1 MRHTDFRDK
10 NSTFNI
16 ISDSKSI
23 TKVFKFTIDEDLEL
37 LNTLEA
43 TEIANYYTT
52 AVSTPNEDC
61 FLLLKSEKG
70 CSIIRVGNPDILV
83 VAYAENVNL
92 TLPYKQLSSN
102 DGAKLDEGNLTEIG
116 EGFYYIK
123 PASYIKSFFDL
134 GNGILKTLVVPYKIN
149 ATATNKGTIR
159 LESDRFELIAMPIKN
174 KKVSEYFMQKI
185 EEVTGK
191 SADESIELVKA
202 YPSNSVS
209 SGKWMVFV
217 PNVTKET
224 NINNFKLVED
234 DNGTD
239 AIVPFLVKTK
249 VLDESIVIDWD
260 SADGDS

>member
-10 NSTFNI
+10 NSAFNI

-23 TKVFKFTIDEDLEL
+23 TKVFKFMLGSDLEL
-37 LNTLEA
+37 LHTLEA

-83 VAYAENVNL
+83 VAYAEDVNL
-92 TLPYKQLSSN
+92 TLPYKQLSSA

-116 EGFYYIK
+116 EGFYYVK

-149 ATATNKGTIR
+149 ATATNRGTVR
-159 LESDRFELIAMPIKN
+159 LESNRFELIAIPIKN
-174 KKVSEYFMQKI
+174 ATVAEYFLAKV

-191 SADESIELVKA
+191 SASESIELVKA
-202 YPSNSVS
+202 YPSNSIS
-209 SGKWMVFV
+209 SGKWLVYI
-217 PNVTKET
+217 PNVTKDT
-224 NINNFKLVED
+224 SINNFKLIED
-234 DNGTD
+234 DNGAD
-239 AIVPFLVKTK
+239 AYVPFLVKTK
-249 VLDESIVIDWD
+249 VLDEPIVIEWE
-260 SADGDS
+260 S